1 MIVNRYWAMFFGRGL
16 VATLADFGNQGR
28 LPSHPQLLDWLATT
42 FVDSGWNLKALQKR
56 IVLSATYRQDS
67 RLDAKRLEQDPANE
81 WLARGP
87 SYRLAAEQIRD
98 SALAASGLLVRTVG
112 GPSVYPYQ
120 PPGLWEA
127 LATRNATKYEQG
139 TGQISIAAA
148 STPSGSGRR
157 RRRRR
162 SASTRRSGSSA
173 PSTASARI
181 RRCSRWCC

>member
-1 MIVNRYWAMFFGRGL
+1 MFFGRGL
-16 VATLADFGNQGR
+16 VADACRFRQSGPAAR
-28 LPSHPQLLDWLATT
+28 LIRSCSTGWRPR
-42 FVDSGWNLKALQKR
+42 FVESGWNLKALQKQHR
-56 IVLSATYRQDS
+56 ALGDVPAGST
-67 RLDAKRLEQDPANE
+67 LDAKRLEQDPANE

-120 PPGLWEA
+120 PA
-127 LATRNATKYEQG
+127 G
-139 TGQISIAAA
+139 TMGSARHAERDQVRAGARRRLSIAAA

-162 SASTRRSGSSA
+162 SASTRRSGCSA
-173 PSTASARI
+173 PSTGSARI
-181 RRCSRWCC
+181 RRCRRWCC